1 MLARYCADCY
11 IQTVRNPTKLAQ
23 AICVLALFFIGSHA
37 GAAQPSEQSSAP
49 SVPAPKELYAS
60 LQAIRVDGP
69 NVYTVHDLTVRRDG
83 VSFTFAEGKF
93 AFLQPVDGRTT
104 GAVFVGRG
112 RVFTVPP
119 DPAERASLARFL
131 KVPLLDAEFWQ
142 GYFRFGDDTANEI
155 RRELSDGKAAIA
167 GDTDF
172 TNSWNPIVA
181 SFNSASSLRVLEA
194 LLSSDSASYFY
205 AALNSTAFGAF
216 DVVLDE
222 RRAETVLVGQPRKAA
237 GADFFDVW
245 TSYTAPNAP
254 PHTVDFSPIDYATDT
269 TINDDLSLAGSTTLH
284 FKCVTGGQR
293 IVEFELSR
301 FLQVQSVTDG
311 SNQPLDFFQNEDLR
325 RQEIAR
331 HGNDLLFVA
340 LPAQAVEGQQYEL
353 RISYR
358 GSVID
363 DDGNGVYFVGARGSW
378 YPHLTG
384 ADQFASFDLKF
395 QWPKRLTLVATGQ
408 QVDSGESNGQRTGHW
423 RSTQPIPL
431 AGFNLGEYASF
442 SVGSKPLIALY
453 ANQQLEQGISDELR
467 RRASDQILTPNRV
480 PEALPNPSLVLK
492 QLGTR
497 LLDSVDYYEELNG
510 PFPFSQLEVSQ
521 IPGNFGQGWPGLLY
535 LTTLVFLP
543 PQAQQQAGL
552 TERTQEQVQQLVPFH
567 EVVHQWWG
575 NVEVPASYR
584 DVWIEEGMATYQSLM
599 YDEKR
604 HTSKRVLEDWLLQY
618 RDELLSKESGTNQI
632 VDETGPIDFGYRLDS
647 SKTPD
652 AYQVITYEKGAWVF
666 HMIRMML
673 RDPRRKDPD
682 ARFEEFLR
690 NTLADHRFQT
700 LSTAQ
705 LEKEVQRLMTSS
717 MDLESSR
724 SMDWF
729 FDQWVRQTGI
739 PEYSVSFGVRPRESR
754 FSVEGSLAQRNVSS
768 VFTERVPIYGAD
780 AQGKLIF
787 LGDVVTTGEST
798 PFRFTARVHP
808 LKLVIDPQH
817 TVLCRTK

>member
-1 MLARYCADCY
+1 VQNPAKFAPIICLLAASVTAPRA
-11 IQTVRNPTKLAQ
+11 K
-23 AICVLALFFIGSHA
+23 
-37 GAAQPSEQSSAP
+37 AAQSQQTNSP
-49 SVPAPKELYAS
+49 SVLPSPKELYAS
-60 LQAIRVDGP
+60 LQAIRVDGA
-69 NVYTVHDLTVRRDG
+69 NIYAVHDLTLRRDG
-83 VSFTFAEGKF
+83 VSFTFAEGKL
-93 AFLQPVDGRTT
+93 AFLQPVDGRIT

-142 GYFRFGDDTANEI
+142 GYFRFGERAASEI
-155 RRELSDGKAAIA
+155 RRQLADQKAVSASDA
-167 GDTDF
+167 DF
-172 TNSWNPIVA
+172 ANTWNPIVA
-181 SFNSASSLRVLEA
+181 NFNSSSSLRVLRA
-194 LLSSDSASYFY
+194 LLSSDLASYFY
-205 AALNSTAFGAF
+205 AALNSNSFGPF

-222 RRAETVLVGQPRKAA
+222 DRTETVLVGQPRRAA
-237 GADFFDVW
+237 GGELFDVW
-245 TSYTAPNAP
+245 ASYTAPNAP
-254 PHTVDFSPIDYATDT
+254 AHTRDFAPIEYATDT
-269 TINDDLSLAGSTTLH
+269 IIGDDLSLAGDATLD
-284 FKCVTGGQR
+284 FKCATGGQR
-293 IVEFELSR
+293 LVEFELSR

-311 SNQPLDFFQNEDLR
+311 SGQPLDFFQNEDLR

-331 HGNDLLFVA
+331 LGNDLLFVA
-340 LPAQAVEGQQYEL
+340 LPAQAIAGQRYEL
-353 RISYR
+353 RVSYR
-358 GSVID
+358 GTVIQ

-395 QWPKRLTLVATGQ
+395 RWPKRLTLVATGQ
-408 QVDSGESNGQRTGHW
+408 EVESGEQGGQRTGHW

-431 AGFNLGEYASF
+431 AGFNLGEYASQ
-442 SVGSKPLIALY
+442 SVGRKPLIQLY
-453 ANQQLEQGISDELR
+453 ANEQLEQGISDELR
-467 RRASDQILTPNRV
+467 SHGANLALGPNR
-480 PEALPNPSLVLK
+480 ALEPFPSPSLVLK
-492 QLGTR
+492 QLGAR
-497 LLDSVDYYEELNG
+497 LLDSIHYYEELNG

-521 IPGNFGQGWPGLLY
+521 IPGSFGQGWPGLLY

-584 DVWIEEGMATYQSLM
+584 DVWIEEGMADYQSLM
-599 YDEKR
+599 YDEKQER
-604 HTSKRVLEDWLLQY
+604 SKQVLQDWLLQY
-618 RDELLSKESGTNQI
+618 RDALLAKEPGTGQT
-632 VDETGPIDFGYRLDS
+632 VDQAGPVDFGYRLDT

-673 RDPRRKDPD
+673 RDPRRKNPD
-682 ARFEEFLR
+682 ARFEEFLQ

-700 LSTAQ
+700 LSTDQ
-705 LEKEVQRLMTSS
+705 LESEVQRLMTSS
-717 MDLESSR
+717 MDLDGSR

-739 PEYSVSFGVRPRESR
+739 PEYRVSFSVHPRESR
-754 FSVEGSLAQRNVSS
+754 FSVEGSLAQGNVPD

-780 AQGKLIF
+780 GQGKLIF
-787 LGDVVTTGEST
+787 LGEVVTTGEST
-798 PFRFTARVHP
+798 PFRFTVRFRP

-817 TVLCRTK
+817 TILCRTK

>member
-1 MLARYCADCY
+1 MQ
-11 IQTVRNPTKLAQ
+11 IPST
-23 AICVLALFFIGSHA
+23 LALSICLLALSVVA
-37 GAAQPSEQSSAP
+37 PSAKAAQSLDQSSP
-49 SVPAPKELYAS
+49 FSLPGPKELYTS
-60 LQAIRVDGP
+60 LQAIRVDGAS
-69 NVYTVHDLTVRRDG
+69 VYGVHDLTVRRDG
-83 VSFTFAEGKF
+83 VSFTFSEGKL
-93 AFLQPVDGRTT
+93 AFLQPVNGRIT

-142 GYFRFGDDTANEI
+142 GYFRFGEETASEI
-155 RRELSDGKAAIA
+155 QRELHDQKAVSGSDM
-167 GDTDF
+167 DF
-172 TNSWNPIVA
+172 TNGWNPIVA
-181 SFNSASSLRVLEA
+181 NLNSTSSLRVMEA
-194 LLSSDSASYFY
+194 LLSSDPSSYFY
-205 AALNSTAFGAF
+205 AALNSTAFGFF

-222 RRAETVLVGQPRKAA
+222 RRTETVLIGQPRKAA

-254 PHTVDFSPIDYATDT
+254 THVSDFVPLHYAADT
-269 TINDDLSLAGSTTLH
+269 IVGDDLSLAGDATVS
-284 FKCVTGGQR
+284 FKCVAGGQR

-301 FLQVQSVTDG
+301 FLQVQSVTDTSG
-311 SNQPLDFFQNEDLR
+311 QPLDFFQNEDLR

-331 HGNDLLFVA
+331 LGNDLLFVA
-340 LPAQAVEGQQYEL
+340 LPAQAAAGQQYLL
-353 RISYR
+353 RVSYR
-358 GSVID
+358 GTVIQ

-395 QWPKRLTLVATGQ
+395 RWPRRLTLVATGQ
-408 QVDSGESNGQRTGHW
+408 ETESGETGSQRTGHW
-423 RSTQPIPL
+423 LSTQPIPL
-431 AGFNLGEYASF
+431 AGFNLGEYASQ
-442 SVGSKPLIALY
+442 STGSKPLIELY

-467 RRASDQILTPNRV
+467 RRGQPLGPNRA
-480 PEALPNPSLVLK
+480 PEPLPNPSLVLK
-492 QLGTR
+492 QLGRR
-497 LLDSVDYYEELNG
+497 LLDSVHYYEELNG

-521 IPGNFGQGWPGLLY
+521 IPGSFGQGWPGLLY

-543 PQAQQQAGL
+543 PEAQQQAGL

-575 NVEVPASYR
+575 NLEVPASYR

-599 YDEKR
+599 YDEKQER
-604 HTSKRVLEDWLLQY
+604 SKRAVQDWLLQF
-618 RDELLSKESGTNQI
+618 RDALLNKEPGANEI
-632 VDETGPIDFGYRLDS
+632 VDQAGPVDFGYRLDT

-652 AYQVITYEKGAWVF
+652 AYQAITYEKGAWVF

-673 RDPRRKDPD
+673 RDPRRKNPD
-682 ARFEEFLR
+682 ARFEEFLQ

-700 LSTAQ
+700 LSTVQ
-705 LEKEVQRLMTSS
+705 LESELQRLMTPS

-739 PEYSVSFGVRPRESR
+739 PEYSVSFSVHPRESR
-754 FSVEGSLAQRNVSS
+754 FSVEGSLAQRNVPS

-780 AQGKLIF
+780 AQGELSF
-787 LGDVVTTGEST
+787 LGEVVTTGEST
-798 PFRFTARVHP
+798 PFRFTARFHP
-808 LKLVIDPQH
+808 QKLVIDPQH
-817 TVLCRTK
+817 TILCRTK